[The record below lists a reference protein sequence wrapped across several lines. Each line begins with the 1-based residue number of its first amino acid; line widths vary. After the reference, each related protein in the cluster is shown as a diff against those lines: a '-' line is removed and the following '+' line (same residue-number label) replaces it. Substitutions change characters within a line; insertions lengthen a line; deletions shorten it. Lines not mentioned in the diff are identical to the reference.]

1 MKKLIFAL
9 FIVAALVVVAMPA
22 AAQGPNPYVPL
33 WYDRTPEMGRVK
45 AWMDAGGDPPG
56 GYPRLSVAV
65 KYDVNAAGT
74 AVVPTNLAAAWP
86 YAGIVAKFGLTP
98 YSALLPGGIPSN
110 ASGDGSTWNKA
121 IYIGGA
127 WADNSVN
134 PRTRHLWDPNTM
146 VDPHIQGRYS
156 NENPYEI
163 PGCATFKVP
172 AGQNIAVKFDTWSKD
187 SQGNR
192 IQTQVWLDDELDGA
206 KKFSGSATFGAANK
220 WFLGTSNY
228 GDGWSVNYTTPRGNQ
243 QDANKIQGY
252 VMKIAPSALEPNMAY
267 PPPNALALIGE
278 CTSAVYAGQS
288 CVQAPSGGPSNPAGA
303 SSSYWGY
310 QALANFNPNQPSH
323 LLWAEGNWDGW
334 VYLQIRNQMI
344 WDGTVTV
351 CSFRDNGT
359 SP

>member
-33 WYDRTPEMGRVK
+33 WYDRTPEMGKAK
-45 AWMDAGGDPPG
+45 AWLDAGGDPPG
-56 GYPRLSVAV
+56 GYPLLEGPVRYEADATG
-65 KYDVNAAGT
+65 K
-74 AVVPTNLAAAWP
+74 VVPVGLQAAWP

-98 YSALLPGGIPSN
+98 YSNILPGGIPSN
-110 ASGDGSTWNKA
+110 ASGDGSSPNKA

-134 PRTRHLWDPNTM
+134 PRTRFLWDPNTM

-163 PGCATFKVP
+163 PACATFKVA
-172 AGQNIAVKFDTWSKD
+172 AGTNMIVKLDTWSKD

-192 IQTQVWLDDELDGA
+192 IQTKVWLDDELDGA
-206 KKFSGSATFGAANK
+206 KKFSGSAVFGAANK
-220 WFLGTSNY
+220 WFIGTSNY

-243 QDANKIQGY
+243 QDANKVQGY
-252 VMKIAPSALEPNMAY
+252 VMKIIPSGLEPNMAY
-267 PPPNALALIGE
+267 PPPNAEILTGG

-303 SSSYWGY
+303 SSDYWGY

-323 LLWAEGNWDGW
+323 LLWADGNWDGW
-334 VYLQIRNQMI
+334 VYAQIWNQMI
-344 WDGTVTV
+344 WDGMVTV